1 MSKISILNYGD
12 VYGEEQIK
20 MLNQPYIKWCKSKN
34 RLSAIKVCCKSDIL
48 LLIQHTD
55 QRSKLTFPFK
65 LYEYLNLP
73 KIIFALTN
81 NNELKNMLLKRGHV
95 CANINNINDISTKIN
110 FILRNKKKLL
120 KNIIRK
126 KHLFEINSTQQCH
139 KIFKL
144 DMNERIEKNF
154 R

>member
-1 MSKISILNYGD
+1 
-12 VYGEEQIK
+12 
-20 MLNQPYIKWCKSKN
+20 
-34 RLSAIKVCCKSDIL
+34 
-48 LLIQHTD
+48 
-55 QRSKLTFPFK
+55 
-65 LYEYLNLP
+65 
-73 KIIFALTN
+73 
-81 NNELKNMLLKRGHV
+81 MLLKRGHV
-95 CANINNINDISTKIN
+95 CEKINNINDISTKIN

-126 KHLFEINSTQQCH
+126 KHLFEINSTQQFH